1 MIAGLLSFVKALPCE
16 VGANLL
22 PIIIASVI
30 AAYVALHFR
39 MSFNSNAVPCINP
52 KSTFELSGNRV
63 KSVFMR
69 DGARLI
75 KEWFSKNPDKPVR
88 VYGDSGP
95 MLILPSSMAQE
106 IRNDQRLNFSEVTEE
121 AFHAHLPGFEPFK
134 LGESDH
140 LIVKVVRKNL
150 TKQLS
155 KVTGLLAQETSL
167 TLKDLLTDSIEWH
180 EAVVCETILQLVAR
194 VSSRVFI
201 GDELCRNDDW
211 LKIVKEYTVT
221 ALQAAEQLRM
231 WSPILRPIAVR
242 FLDSCVK
249 TQGMVAEARRVIKP
263 VIDKRYK
270 ARADAAAANVKYV
283 ESHDAMDWFATA
295 DPENLFEP
303 ATSQLAL
310 SFVVIQTTTD
320 LLSETL
326 FQISK
331 HPNII
336 PALREEIITIY
347 RSDGWEKTAFY
358 KMKLL
363 DSVVKETQRFKPHA
377 LISMTRLVK
386 ENFVLSDGTPLK
398 KGQKIA
404 VTSTNMRDKTNYANP
419 DEWDPYRFVKMRDD
433 PVKQNAA
440 HLVSTSV
447 DHNAFGL
454 GQHACPGRF
463 FAANEIK
470 VALVSILIKYDFELP
485 ADVSPQIYENGLA
498 LVSDPLAKLRFRRRV
513 AEIDLDNV

>member
-1 MIAGLLSFVKALPCE
+1 MPAL
-16 VGANLL
+16 
-22 PIIIASVI
+22 
-30 AAYVALHFR
+30 
-39 MSFNSNAVPCINP
+39 
-52 KSTFELSGNRV
+52 
-63 KSVFMR
+63 
-69 DGARLI
+69 
-75 KEWFSKNPDKPVR
+75 
-88 VYGDSGP
+88 
-95 MLILPSSMAQE
+95 E
-106 IRNDQRLNFSEVTEE
+106 IEE
-121 AFHAHLPGFEPFK
+121 APG
-134 LGESDH
+134 
-140 LIVKVVRKNL
+140 
-150 TKQLS
+150 
-155 KVTGLLAQETSL
+155 TS
-167 TLKDLLTDSIEWH
+167 
-180 EAVVCETILQLVAR
+180 
-194 VSSRVFI
+194 
-201 GDELCRNDDW
+201 
-211 LKIVKEYTVT
+211 
-221 ALQAAEQLRM
+221 
-231 WSPILRPIAVR
+231 
-242 FLDSCVK
+242 
-249 TQGMVAEARRVIKP
+249 RVIKP
-263 VIDKRYK
+263 VINKRYK

-336 PALREEIITIY
+336 PDLREEIITIY

-386 ENFVLSDGTPLK
+386 ESFVLSDGTPLK

-447 DHNAFGL
+447 GHNAFGL

-485 ADVSPQIYENGLA
+485 ADVSPQIYENGFA

-513 AEIDLDNV
+513 AELDLDNV